1 MQLNSDQIKELLKSL
16 EEESVKAYDYFI
28 IK

>member
-1 MQLNSDQIKELLKSL
+1 MQLNSHQIKELLKSL